1 MPTIHTLLWAT
12 ETHACV
18 FDVYD
23 DRARALQTARNIA
36 RAESER
42 YNEAEAKAEGATLN
56 GPRYIVT
63 ETGGHIQ
70 TVLRL
75 QHIPSGELTPE
86 RWTIQAHTLP
96 ATEGHS
102 A

>member
-12 ETHACV
+12 ETHASV

-36 RAESER
+36 QAEAER
-42 YNEAEAKAEGATLN
+42 YDKAEARSEGTPLT
-56 GPRYIVT
+56 GRRYTVT
-63 ETGGHIQ
+63 ETGGDIQ

-86 RWTIQAHTLP
+86 CWTVQAHTMP
-96 ATEGHS
+96 AMEGH
-102 A
+102 AT